1 MPRPEQDIFLSP
13 PVKDEVFSPR
23 QVPLS
28 MFPEDYLVRPQEV
41 VESDICFL
49 ANAPS
54 PSAAF
59 MPSSFNT
66 VPSISQPPSLEN
78 SPMQMFSELPEE
90 PIQVI
95 TRKSRGRRVPN
106 VYQVFGSFAKAAA
119 VIAAGGS
126 KAPNAR
132 NAVCFIPGCGGCF
145 LRNEHL
151 KRHLISIHSQD
162 KRKFY
167 FILFQVSVIYFIFSL
182 VLPVPELQEEF
193 Q

>member
-1 MPRPEQDIFLSP
+1 
-13 PVKDEVFSPR
+13 
-23 QVPLS
+23 
-28 MFPEDYLVRPQEV
+28 
-41 VESDICFL
+41 
-49 ANAPS
+49 
-54 PSAAF
+54 
-59 MPSSFNT
+59 
-66 VPSISQPPSLEN
+66 
-78 SPMQMFSELPEE
+78 

-106 VYQVFGSFAKAAA
+106 VYQIYGSFAKAAA

-162 KRKFY
+162 KPWYCPYENCKKSFNRQDN
-167 FILFQVSVIYFIFSL
+167 LAQHMRTHTD
-182 VLPVPELQEEF
+182 
-193 Q
+193 